1 MTKTLVDGKFTLGW
15 KRNPSFRG
23 PLRRI
28 ERGRGMKSPRQKD
41 ISSPVKFQPIS
52 LVIQNIDDSVKKSWR
67 HELEILLE
75 TKIKSWQEI
84 LKAIRQPI
92 RYFQARNTRVSHRPK
107 FQGNRFLQPE
117 AANPGIPS
125 PRCREHVLPF
135 HDSRTC
141 EWSPSLESRGIEK
154 PAGISVHF
162 IRGAG
167 NSRQKCK
174 QPFQNM
180 FPEYSR
186 ASKFFS
192 VGTEE
197 GKLIKT
203 FVSKGSKNV
212 MMRNVSSVG
221 IYLLQDERVKFKRK
235 CNLAY

>member
-141 EWSPSLESRGIEK
+141 EWSPLPSSRGGSK
-154 PAGISVHF
+154 SLQVSRSISSGVQETVGKNANNH
-162 IRGAG
+162 
-167 NSRQKCK
+167 SRIC
-174 QPFQNM
+174 FQNILERQS
-180 FPEYSR
+180 FSLSGRRRENWLRHSSR
-186 ASKFFS
+186 KDR
-192 VGTEE
+192 
-197 GKLIKT
+197 KT
-203 FVSKGSKNV
+203 
-212 MMRNVSSVG
+212 
-221 IYLLQDERVKFKRK
+221 
-235 CNLAY
+235 

>member
-141 EWSPSLESRGIEK
+141 EWSPLPSSRGGSK
-154 PAGISVHF
+154 SLQVSRSISSGVQETVGKMQTT
-162 IRGAG
+162 I
-167 NSRQKCK
+167 
-174 QPFQNM
+174 
-180 FPEYSR
+180 PEYVSR
-186 ASKFFS
+186 IF
-192 VGTEE
+192 
-197 GKLIKT
+197 
-203 FVSKGSKNV
+203 
-212 MMRNVSSVG
+212 SSVKVFLCRDG
-221 IYLLQDERVKFKRK
+221 GGKID
-235 CNLAY
+235 